1 MLAYSTAIL
10 AYHTTICDILAINSN
25 SMAHMKLDTIDR
37 KILKALQSDGRLTN
51 AELAEHINL
60 SPSACLRRVK
70 QLEESGII
78 DGYVMLVNPT
88 AIGRPTT
95 IFVEITLESQSVQCQ
110 EAFEAAVRKNP
121 EIMEC
126 YLMTGEADYLL
137 RVAAGGTTDYER
149 LHKHHLSALPGVAR
163 IKTAIGI
170 RTVCKSTAYP
180 VD

>member
-1 MLAYSTAIL
+1 
-10 AYHTTICDILAINSN
+10 
-25 SMAHMKLDTIDR
+25 MKLDTIDR
-37 KILKALQSDGRLTN
+37 KILKALQSNGRLTN
-51 AELAEHINL
+51 TELAERISL

-70 QLEESGII
+70 RLEESGII
-78 DGYVMLVNPT
+78 DGYVMLVNPA
-88 AIGRPTT
+88 AIGRSTT
-95 IFVEITLESQSVQCQ
+95 IFVEITLNSQSVACQ

-149 LHKHHLSALPGVAR
+149 LHKHHLSSLPGVAR
-163 IKTAIGI
+163 IKTAFGI